1 MFVTEIRA
9 NPTAYGFTAAG
20 VAPNA
25 YGIGTFGSGANYDN
39 QPFNVQNQFLTPDG
53 LHWTF
58 APTFLMKPA
67 TVPI

>member
-1 MFVTEIRA
+1 MTEIRA